1 MIFDKIHAMKTHTVI
16 VGINI
21 GSAAGREILS
31 GVFGY
36 IDKGYS
42 WRPKLVQLESELTSE
57 SLATMEAE
65 GVDGYLLSFGDTGE
79 VQKILFRSSRPL
91 VLIGTQRE
99 AFYGRAAP
107 TAFVW
112 NDNESI
118 GAAGARHL
126 LSLGVLNSYAFVH
139 SRPQEPSSM
148 ARLKGFEK
156 TMHHAGRTMRPSF
169 IPASQWGS
177 ASCEEDL
184 SKWLRELPTP
194 AAVMAAS
201 DRTAMHVLEAAARC
215 GIKIP
220 SQLMVVSV
228 DNDELLVSHSS
239 PPLSSVQPGHYEMGF
254 KAAAELERLMSA
266 PWRGR
271 IRETVVQP
279 ALVAER
285 ESTKSVPPAVMLV
298 QRAKRYIRQ
307 KLALGI
313 SAADVVSYLGCS
325 RELADLRFREIE
337 GKTLCATIEDFR
349 MAEAKRLL
357 QTTVRSV
364 AVISRQC
371 GFKSPSHFCS
381 LFRLRNGMSP
391 SAWREMRR

>member
-1 MIFDKIHAMKTHTVI
+1 MKTRTVI

-31 GVFGY
+31 GVFSH

-42 WRPKLVQLESELTSE
+42 WRPKLVQSEGELTE
-57 SLATMEAE
+57 ASLAELEAE
-65 GVDGYLLSFGDTGE
+65 GVDGYLLSFGNTGE
-79 VQKILFRSSRPL
+79 AQKFLFRSARPL
-91 VLIGTQRE
+91 VLIGTRRD

-112 NDNESI
+112 NDNEAI

-126 LSLGVLNSYAFVH
+126 LSLGMLNSYAFVH
-139 SRPQEPSSM
+139 SRPKEPSSM
-148 ARLKGFEK
+148 DRLKGFEK
-156 TMHHAGRTMRPSF
+156 VMRHEGRAMRPAF
-169 IPASQWGS
+169 IPASPWS
-177 ASCEEDL
+177 STSCEEAL
-184 SKWLRELPTP
+184 SKWLRELPKP

-201 DRTAMHVLEAAARC
+201 DRASMRVLASAARC
-215 GIKIP
+215 GIKVP
-220 SQLMVVSV
+220 GQLMVVGV

-239 PPLSSVQPGHYEMGF
+239 PPLTSVQPGHYEMGF

-266 PWRGR
+266 PRRGR
-271 IRETVVQP
+271 IREISVPP

-285 ESTKSVPPAVMLV
+285 ESTKGVPPAVMLV

-337 GKTLCATIEDFR
+337 NKTLRATIEDFR
-349 MAEAKRLL
+349 MAQAKRLL
-357 QTTVRSV
+357 RTTVRSV

-371 GFKSPSHFCS
+371 GFKSPSHFCH
-381 LFRLRNGMSP
+381 LFRHRVGVTP
-391 SAWREMRR
+391 GAWRTS